1 LHDRIPSSALPPL
14 HVRDLIIPAGNDFS
28 RIATIGAALPSF
40 DRSGRVACPNGSLQR
55 RRSDLGRAA
64 IAAAIAAPSAAPNAL
79 GRGAVAKAQS
89 KRTMGNFGQAEQQ

>member
-40 DRSGRVACPNGSLQR
+40 DRSGRVTCPNDGLKR
-55 RRSDLGRAA
+55 RYGDLGRAA
-64 IAAAIAAPSAAPNAL
+64 IAAPNASAC
-79 GRGAVAKAQS
+79 AVAKAQS
-89 KRTMGNFGQAEQQ
+89 KGTMGNFGQAEQQ